1 MKILSIVPVYPH
13 RRARI
18 VGINTAADEISV
30 NRSEHSHTSK
40 YILSPLADILLCKA
54 MRLIPTDRGKYLD
67 KRMQKKQS
75 TDGNLFEKK
84 KYKFIF

>member
-1 MKILSIVPVYPH
+1 MPQHLPVYPH
-13 RRARI
+13 KRARM

-54 MRLIPTDRGKYLD
+54 MRLIPTARGKYL
-67 KRMQKKQS
+67 K
-75 TDGNLFEKK
+75 
-84 KYKFIF
+84 